1 MADKPPYLTI
11 VDNDHSSQS
20 HDDEFIPLPDY
31 PWDERPSTLPLD
43 SDEAATAIHLANG
56 DEVQAA
62 QLLRVP
68 IIRLRRLIRAS
79 PRLQRIYEEALGVT
93 LAKAASI
100 PIQTLWDP
108 NADNRRREW
117 ASTTLL
123 KSRLARDH
131 LLAPAPPANL
141 TSSLPGATTG
151 TLILKWGEP
160 PADDDELPI
169 IDNPGAA

>member
-1 MADKPPYLTI
+1 MDKPPYLTL
-11 VDNDHSSQS
+11 VGENNASQS
-20 HDDEFIPLPDY
+20 ANDDEFIPLPHY
-31 PWDERPSTLPLD
+31 PWETRPSTLPID
-43 SDEAATAIHLANG
+43 SDEAATAIHLSNG

-62 QLLRVP
+62 ALLKVP

-93 LAKAASI
+93 LAKAASV
-100 PIQTLWDP
+100 PIATLWDP

-117 ASTTLL
+117 AATTLL

-141 TSSLPGATTG
+141 TSAIPGATTG

-160 PADDDELPI
+160 PADDDEPPI
-169 IDNPGAA
+169 IDGTPAA